1 MLSQTNITADEVNY
15 MANAKK
21 LGKARGRLAAM
32 QENLQYQMMQQNR
45 QDRLNAAEQAHR
57 ERLEER
63 EYARKQAEQNR
74 QEQNAF
80 RMAQLQMQA
89 ARLVNMG
96 TGKSSAGNS
105 GSKSGGNSGSG
116 TPAADLNRAKAYNQ
130 EVTPESV
137 NAVAEELYGKNA
149 FSPEEIQGMT
159 AAFKQQVISNPENPV
174 SMEAF
179 IGRKARQ
186 KGLTSVYDL
195 SGYRKAHLS
204 DTQTGN
210 TGDSWLTPWKN
221 GEMRT
226 YRQNHSGIYDSQKV
240 LYDRL
245 SKGLADL
252 TYTSNDEAFF
262 SNPELVR
269 AFSRYYNAG
278 NSEANSAAMASVE
291 AYARANNLD
300 PKQLMDN
307 LKKPGAFKNFQNN
320 AMQYGLTRASQL
332 LAAPPAQNQ
341 QNARNQPAAQNQN
354 AQSTSPSMANA
365 FDPEKFRRNLE
376 TVQQV
381 RQRIQDLQ
389 TKRKRVESDNPPDMH
404 TSTFNEEN
412 RIARIRKEQNRIDKE
427 IQKAEG
433 WLKRH
438 TQIPKNNAPT
448 VRASTAHAQNYASA
462 PQPAVMETASRTQT
476 QLPSRKIPKNFINGI
491 PAEQAI
497 ARKKQDVANDIR
509 KHRMEDA
516 KAATDK
522 FTHDLMNRT
531 PGLSRW
537 TNPQFRDFEQ
547 AAGQDVQREQ
557 ERIAAQK
564 RQEEDRA
571 FEKRIPVN
579 QYTPLGGFL
588 AEVGDDEFRNM
599 QKEREQ
605 WEREMLESGQDPAA
619 VNKELKRSHY
629 DALVSGKHLPPIRNL
644 LSDEDYNRFRS
655 AFDAKENRLRSILA
669 KPYEDW
675 TPQERD
681 EMNDFQRRQRNIQP
695 VGLPETPQARLR
707 NARTDAGAALEY
719 YGPERVNSFRKSYPL
734 LRPGTSLEPE
744 KEWTADKETGFL
756 NWLKRNHSEEFNER
770 NPMPQPPRLKRW
782 YEHFGF

>member
-1 MLSQTNITADEVNY
+1 
-15 MANAKK
+15 MASAKK

-32 QENLQYQMMQQNR
+32 QENLQYQMMQQNL
-45 QDRLNAAEQAHR
+45 QDRLNAAEQARR
-57 ERLEER
+57 ERDEER
-63 EYARKQAEQNR
+63 EYARSQAEQDR
-74 QEQNAF
+74 RERNAY

-89 ARLVNMG
+89 AQLANKG
-96 TGKSSAGNS
+96 AGKSSAGNS

-137 NAVAEELYGKNA
+137 NAAAEALYGKNA

-159 AAFKQQVISNPENPV
+159 ADFKLQVISNPENPV

-195 SGYRKAHLS
+195 AGFRKAHLS

-291 AYARANNLD
+291 AFARANNLD

-332 LAAPPAQNQ
+332 LAAPPAQNR

-354 AQSTSPSMANA
+354 AQSTSPSMAKA
-365 FDPEKFRRNLE
+365 FDPEKFKQKLD
-376 TVQQV
+376 TIQQV
-381 RQRIQDLQ
+381 RQRIQELQ
-389 TKRKRVESDNPPDMH
+389 KKRKRVESDNPPDMH

-412 RIARIRKEQNRIDKE
+412 RIARIRKEQNRIDQE
-427 IQKAEG
+427 IQKAEE
-433 WLKRH
+433 WLKRN
-438 TQIPKNNAPT
+438 TQIPKNNAPSP
-448 VRASTAHAQNYASA
+448 VEPVQTAPRQQGQPIASA
-462 PQPAVMETASRTQT
+462 PQQPVMDPASRTQT
-476 QLPSRKIPKNFINGI
+476 QLPSRKTPKNFINGI

-497 ARKKQDVANDIR
+497 AQKKQDVANAIR
-509 KHRMEDA
+509 KQQEEAKEEA

-571 FEKRIPVN
+571 FENSIPVH
-579 QYTPLGGFL
+579 QYTSLGGFL

-619 VNKELKRSHY
+619 VNEELKRSHY
-629 DALVSGKHLPPIRNL
+629 DALASGKHLPPIRNL
-644 LSDEDYNRFRS
+644 LSDEDYNRYRS

-675 TPQERD
+675 TPAERD
-681 EMNDFQRRQRNIQP
+681 EMNDFQRRQRNIQLR
-695 VGLPETPQARLR
+695 GLPETSQARLR
-707 NARTDAGAALEY
+707 NAQADADAALEY

-744 KEWTADKETGFL
+744 KEWTAGKETGFL
-756 NWLKRNHSEEFNER
+756 NWLKKNYSDELSEQS
-770 NPMPQPPRLKRW
+770 PMPPPPRLKRW